1 MKPDPAK
8 SLELV
13 DSACNGRFA
22 IAIHFHG
29 QEVAVVRGLRRRVG
43 NWLLPP
49 KPKLSM
55 SPAPQGARWTLPLPQ
70 TIDLLEDVC
79 NRVGLQDACLDP
91 DVSGM
96 YDGQGHIVKIR
107 FGKRQWAEVRRFED
121 GERVTIAEGSS
132 RWMLPLLEVKSAL
145 RRALLVSRLADP
157 WAPADATIDDFK
169 VVQSVSG
176 VRVLVKGEK
185 WIEVTRRSK
194 RGLWMTMFARL
205 NCRPWTMPYEAV
217 AATLAEVWYKRAV
230 SHEKRS
236 LNETKRVAP
245 AKGGSIE
252 SFVCSPSEREWLI
265 VSLADDAGMEWA
277 DVDQEGSELRI
288 QMYVLDDLGCLELPL
303 DQVIEHLRYAK
314 VALLNTADRPPVRR
328 PLVADLRGVDAE
340 LGWDAQ
346 FRAEDL
352 AFVVRQVPSGLA
364 MFYGDR
370 LFGKL
375 SGGDCPAL
383 EVEAPPDGGDWALP
397 LPATMDALVELLT
410 RAGLAEAAAKPRED
424 IVFCARTVG
433 GGTKAAIRFR
443 GGLRAELRQDQGET
457 RIHIGTGESNAKTWR
472 LFLPQVVATL
482 RWALAMLRSAEP
494 WSETNVTSEDFATA
508 AHGDGLELLVAG
520 EIWGKVTPSDT
531 PVEVEFVGR
540 ADMRPWILPYEPVI
554 AALANAE
561 EVVLAEI
568 EMPEGVVFADE
579 ESVAPEEQLEVLRA
593 LAPPDRAGTVVGCYF
608 RDEDCWVQWA
618 EVNQSGREPQVE
630 FYSWP
635 GRRRFVSPI
644 GEVIRTLRDAKAMS
658 WGFDGQSEGGSD
670 DPS

>member
-1 MKPDPAK
+1 MVAHPAK

-22 IAIHFHG
+22 IAIHFDG
-29 QEVAVVRGLRRRVG
+29 QEVAIVRGLRRRFA

-49 KPKLSM
+49 KPKLSVN
-55 SPAPQGARWTLPLPQ
+55 PAPQGAHWTLPLPQ

-91 DVSGM
+91 DVSGT
-96 YDGQGHIVKIR
+96 YDGQGHLVKIR

-176 VRVLVKGEK
+176 VKVLVKGEK

-217 AATLAEVWYKRAV
+217 AATLSEVWSKSAV
-230 SHEKRS
+230 SHEKRP

-265 VSLADDAGMEWA
+265 VSLADDAGLEWA

-328 PLVADLRGVDAE
+328 PLVADLRGDDAE
-340 LGWDAQ
+340 LVRDAQ
-346 FRAEDL
+346 FRADDL

-364 MFYGDR
+364 VFHGDR

-375 SGGDCPAL
+375 PSDNYRVL
-383 EVEAPPDGGDWALP
+383 DVEAPPDGGEWALP
-397 LPATMDALVELLT
+397 LPAAMGALEELLT
-410 RAGLAEAAAKPRED
+410 HAGLGEADAKPRED
-424 IVFCARTVG
+424 IVSCARTVG

-443 GGLRAELRQDQGET
+443 DGLRAEMRQDKGGT
-457 RIHIGTGESNAKTWR
+457 RIHIGTGESNPKTWR
-472 LFLPQVVATL
+472 LFLPQAVATL
-482 RWALAMLRSAEP
+482 RWALAMLRAAEP
-494 WSETNVTSEDFATA
+494 WSETSVTSEDFATA
-508 AHGDGLELLVAG
+508 SHGDGLELLVAG
-520 EIWGKVTPSDT
+520 EIWGKVMPSDT
-531 PVEVEFVGR
+531 QVEVELVGR
-540 ADMRPWILPYEPVI
+540 ADMRPWNLPYEPVV

-561 EVVLAEI
+561 EVVLAKVETLG
-568 EMPEGVVFADE
+568 GVVFADDE
-579 ESVAPEEQLEVLRA
+579 DVVAEEQLEVLRA

-618 EVNQSGREPQVE
+618 EVNQSGRGPQVE

-644 GEVIRTLRDAKAMS
+644 REVIRRLGDANAMS